1 MRKLLPF
8 LLLSF
13 TFSAIAQIQ
22 IKGKIIDGLSN
33 ETLIGATVIIKE
45 SGKGISTNFDGEY
58 SIIYKGKLPTI
69 LSISYLGY
77 KSLEIEVNSQNPKAI
92 KLFADSKNLKEVK
105 VVDSRITQKQKEAA
119 LTVESLDMIAIK
131 ETPSANFYDGLG
143 ALKGVDIT
151 AASLG
156 FKVINT
162 RGFNSTSPRDKRLHY
177 SIFFLNK
184 SSQITNKSG

>member
-8 LLLSF
+8 LLLLF

-45 SGKGISTNFDGEY
+45 SGKGTSTNFDGEY

-69 LSISYLGY
+69 LNISYLGY

-105 VVDSRITQKQKEAA
+105 VVDSRITQKQK
-119 LTVESLDMIAIK
+119 VQYK
-131 ETPSANFYDGLG
+131 
-143 ALKGVDIT
+143 
-151 AASLG
+151 
-156 FKVINT
+156 
-162 RGFNSTSPRDKRLHY
+162 
-177 SIFFLNK
+177 FL
-184 SSQITNKSG
+184 